1 MLGDASDFSPID
13 LLGTLAVN
21 AAATNFACKGQNLR
35 TGIAVKGEV
44 KAWSDYRFI
53 GGVTAALVGQF
64 GNPMVRRAGH
74 DLATGLLNSYVATET
89 CKRHAE
95 FKLRQAGGGDA
106 SAAGQAGAQL
116 TDTNLPPASAPKA
129 AQKEGGGNR
138 YRGSMNSSYG
148 W

>member
-1 MLGDASDFSPID
+1 MLGDASEFSPID

-35 TGIAVKGEV
+35 TGIAIKGEV
-44 KAWSDYRFI
+44 KAYTDYRFL
-53 GGVTAALVGQF
+53 GGVAAALVGQF

-95 FKLRQAGGGDA
+95 FKIREQGASDA
-106 SAAGQAGAQL
+106 SAAAAQIPAAAPAAAPAGA
-116 TDTNLPPASAPKA
+116 K
-129 AQKEGGGNR
+129 NR
-138 YRGSMNSSYG
+138 AYARGSMNSSYG

>member
-1 MLGDASDFSPID
+1 MLGDASEFSPID

-35 TGIAVKGEV
+35 TGIAIKGEV
-44 KAWSDYRFI
+44 KAYTDFRFI
-53 GGVTAALVGQF
+53 GGVAAALVGQF

-95 FKLRQAGGGDA
+95 FKIREAGGSDA
-106 SAAGQAGAQL
+106 SAAAAAQLNAPPVAAPGKAGA
-116 TDTNLPPASAPKA
+116 K
-129 AQKEGGGNR
+129 NR
-138 YRGSMNSSYG
+138 DYARGSMNSSYG

>member
-1 MLGDASDFSPID
+1 MLGDASEFSPID

-53 GGVTAALVGQF
+53 GGVAAALVGQF

-95 FKLRQAGGGDA
+95 FKIREQGASDA
-106 SAAGQAGAQL
+106 SAAA
-116 TDTNLPPASAPKA
+116 A
-129 AQKEGGGNR
+129 AQIPAAAPAPAAAGGKNR
-138 YRGSMNSSYG
+138 AYARGSMNSSYG

>member
-1 MLGDASDFSPID
+1 MLGDASEFSPID

-53 GGVTAALVGQF
+53 GGVAAALVGQF

-95 FKLRQAGGGDA
+95 FKIREQGASDA
-106 SAAGQAGAQL
+106 SAAAASSAQL
-116 TDTNLPPASAPKA
+116 NAPPVAPPGKA
-129 AQKEGGGNR
+129 VSPNR
-138 YRGSMNSSYG
+138 MRGSMNSSYG